1 MRLMYI
7 RFRSFLRRCRGQ
19 FVDPEARAK
28 RHSLSLSHYSQGLLF
43 PVVFQ
48 HVELLKDGTSPPL
61 VHAGPARA
69 PTANVPPTP
78 GAALVAGALS
88 TGCVILPPNLSF
100 SFLPACLLS
109 RLLFLENHNQRESNR
124 NPLLHTNRHVPVPFF
139 FRVFDMVFDNKTR
152 RTSQRVAY
160 VVEQVPILELPRQIL
175 TKRNI

>member
-1 MRLMYI
+1 MRFMYI

-78 GAALVAGALS
+78 GAALVAEALS

-100 SFLPACLLS
+100 LSSCLL
-109 RLLFLENHNQRESNR
+109 
-124 NPLLHTNRHVPVPFF
+124 
-139 FRVFDMVFDNKTR
+139 
-152 RTSQRVAY
+152 A
-160 VVEQVPILELPRQIL
+160 
-175 TKRNI
+175 